1 MTSEELLH
9 HITNQPFGPIL
20 PLAGLPFQLSQHLL
34 MLWIASLV
42 AILLVAAA
50 ARQRRAGGGR
60 LAAAAELYILAV
72 RDGVVMPALGEHYGP
87 KYLKFFLS
95 ISLLILVSNL
105 LGLIPAVHVTEHFVL
120 GGTATGNFW
129 VNLGLA
135 SLTYVFGVFCAIR
148 EHGLGGYVKSFLP
161 HGIPLV
167 LAPLIWVIE
176 FAGIIIK
183 HGVLAIRLTANMIA
197 GHLVIFAILGMIVIL
212 GEMMPSL
219 KYLIAAGPILLALAI
234 FMLEVL
240 VAFIQTAVFTIL
252 SAIFF
257 GMAVNPHH

>member
-9 HITNQPFGPIL
+9 HIINQRFGPIVPVGAL
-20 PLAGLPFQLSQHLL
+20 HFQLSQHLL
-34 MLWIASLV
+34 MLWIAAAF
-42 AILLVAAA
+42 AILFVALA

-60 LAAAAELYILAV
+60 IAAAAELFILAV
-72 RDGVVMPALGEHYGP
+72 RDGVVMPALGHHYGP

-95 ISLLILVSNL
+95 IALLILFSNL
-105 LGLIPAVHVTEHFVL
+105 LGLIPAVHIGHFVL
-120 GGTATGNFW
+120 GGTATSNFW
-129 VNLGLA
+129 INLGLA
-135 SLTYVFGVFCAIR
+135 TLMYVFGIFCAIR
-148 EHGLGGYVKSFLP
+148 EHGVGGYVKSFLP
-161 HGIPLV
+161 HGIPIL
-167 LAPLIWVIE
+167 LAPLIWIIE

-197 GHLVIFAILGMIVIL
+197 GHLVIFAILGMIIIL

-219 KYLIAAGPILLALAI
+219 KYAIAAGPVLLALAI
-234 FMLEVL
+234 FMLELL